1 MLLNRCIA
9 FKHELVNV
17 STGYVREINVRIV
30 KLMIKL
36 KNKLSMRTVHRVFV
50 WRVKLSVN
58 LTSSQMV
65 VFSNF
70 G

>member
-1 MLLNRCIA
+1 MTIMLLNRCIA

-17 STGYVREINVRIV
+17 STGYVREINVWIV

-50 WRVKLSVN
+50 WRVKLKVN
-58 LTSSQMV
+58 LTAGPSISL
-65 VFSNF
+65 
-70 G
+70 